1 MTAKVFVDSNV
12 LIYAHNADAGEK
24 RDAAAALLRDLW
36 AERRGCLSSQ
46 VLQEFYVNV
55 TRKIR
60 RPLTRAAAR
69 EVVRNYAS
77 WVEQAI
83 TPSTIVRASEIEEL
97 AQLSFWD
104 GLIVAAAEAHRA
116 REIASEDLQHGQV
129 IAGMRVR
136 NPFARDERPGVK

>member
-24 RDAAAALLRDLW
+24 RSLAAGLLRDLW

-60 RPLTRAAAR
+60 KPLTRAAAR

-104 GLIVAAAEAHRA
+104 SLIVAAAEAQRA
-116 REIASEDLQHGQV
+116 REIASEDLQDGQL
-129 IAGMRVR
+129 IAGIRVR
-136 NPFARDERPGVK
+136 NPFVQDNRATRK

>member
-24 RDAAAALLRDLW
+24 HALAAGLLRDLW
-36 AERRGCLSSQ
+36 EEHRGCLSSQ

-55 TRKIR
+55 TCKIR
-60 RPLTRAAAR
+60 RPLARAAAR

-77 WVEQAI
+77 WIEQAI
-83 TPSTIVRASEIEEL
+83 TSTTIVRASEIEEWV
-97 AQLSFWD
+97 QLSFWD
-104 GLIVAAAEAHRA
+104 SLIVAAAEVHRA

-129 IAGMRVR
+129 IAGIRVR
-136 NPFARDERPGVK
+136 NPFVREEHAPGK